1 MAGGAGTR
9 FWPNSRL
16 EKPKQ
21 FLNLLGERSIIQ
33 NTIDRILA
41 LIPIDRILVITNE
54 HYVDLVQN
62 QFPNL
67 PDQNISNFNVDA
79 IVVLTG
85 GKGERIIEGYNQIE
99 NSKQRKLFISGV
111 DNTFNSEVVLVN
123 ILNFDKEMVNCC
135 IEVGYL
141 SENTYENAL
150 EKRFWALEKKIESIL
165 LITSN
170 LGMQLAQFLF
180 NQLSGLEVTPFAVS
194 SEELIIPFEK
204 LIEEYVKLLI
214 SKIVF
219 VKKYEI

>member
-1 MAGGAGTR
+1 MI
-9 FWPNSRL
+9 L
-16 EKPKQ
+16 
-21 FLNLLGERSIIQ
+21 FLKRINI
-33 NTIDRILA
+33 ILA
-41 LIPIDRILVITNE
+41 LILLSLALGLVKFKN
-54 HYVDLVQN
+54 
-62 QFPNL
+62 NL

-99 NSKQRKLFISGV
+99 NSKQKKLFISGV
-111 DNTFNSEVVLVN
+111 DNTFNSELVLVN

-150 EKRFWALEKKIESIL
+150 ETRYWALEKKIESIL

-170 LGMQLAQFLF
+170 LHMQRAQFLF

-194 SEELIIPFEK
+194 SEELIIPVEK
-204 LIEEYVKLLI
+204 LIEEYVKLLV

>member
-1 MAGGAGTR
+1 MI
-9 FWPNSRL
+9 L
-16 EKPKQ
+16 
-21 FLNLLGERSIIQ
+21 FLK
-33 NTIDRILA
+33 RINILLA
-41 LIPIDRILVITNE
+41 LILLSLALGLVKFKN
-54 HYVDLVQN
+54 
-62 QFPNL
+62 NL

-99 NSKQRKLFISGV
+99 NSKQKKLFISGV

-123 ILNFDKEMVNCC
+123 ILNFDKERVNCC

-150 EKRFWALEKKIESIL
+150 ETRYWALEKKIESIL

-170 LGMQLAQFLF
+170 LHMQRAQFLF

-204 LIEEYVKLLI
+204 LIEEYVKLLV